1 MDLNP
6 NSLKMDKKYINNYNS
21 LEKNYYFMIK
31 EYETITSS
39 RSNIA
44 NFRIIKN
51 LLIINSIIDEVK
63 KKHLIEIFENLDKN
77 LVLILK
83 KNNHNFI
90 LKLLKI
96 WYIKLYTCTDYNINK
111 HFNEILEIIF
121 YKNLSNSLSESK
133 IIYENLS
140 KNIIL
145 LTSLVLSKFKSAII
159 PHIPSL
165 IEYSK
170 KVKRSNNGELKYFY
184 FSCMNKIIKTLP
196 ISYLDSEKIYKFM
209 KREISDKEEL
219 SQSKIIKCLR
229 NIFIVHPEYS
239 IIEYEYFISYIIDS
253 INFNKYKNIINVKYI
268 IKLASV
274 IFSNLVNIKYNKSN
288 NLLLTKN
295 SAKENIDS
303 IEIIPEVVNNKFYD
317 KNKDY
322 YSKENKRNEHDD
334 EKKKTYFFTDI
345 LKIATDEIISK
356 INKIKVE
363 EKDDQNYVNP
373 ENINGFFFQNNKQFN
388 KKIVKKRKSPLSIY
402 NFQSF
407 INYFKNI
414 ILNIFSDTY
423 HDYTWVKKLFFLKV
437 LEKHNYFDEVVLY
450 SFLNADNINRKYRK
464 YRKTQ
469 FNKYE
474 FFKAQKNP
482 EKSSSYS
489 STNVNQDN
497 FINHLLEID
506 YKFMMYR
513 EEINCDELN
522 VAPSED
528 KRVLKIYNSLIHNTL
543 LRIILLE
550 CFKNVLFCSKKFSEK
565 SIIKIIKYFIS
576 LIDTVCSNCAKK
588 KNIKS
593 PLYTNNISNCFEIKH
608 LIFYSTKII
617 KQLINHRKKDT
628 YTITKEKKKKLQ
640 RNEKCKNRYNQ
651 KYENN
656 SKNFCDETSD
666 DNIFIS
672 RKNGTP
678 NKYINKQYNN
688 LDDEKSKDVLVNE
701 RNDSLCN
708 SPCVNKTN
716 LETQNIGKDGKC
728 HYSTHANEENS
739 NCKKGAKENYEND
752 NDLKGKINS
761 DIYMKKCDEEDK
773 GIMKREAMENNNDVD
788 EENEE
793 IEKQSLEDLKIRIFL
808 ESQIKNYLILNN
820 NVASDVNERKKN
832 NIILKVLIILYNEI
846 IINDNIEKEK
856 YRKYEK
862 IIKNIINN
870 MNGIHIDIDIVRYI
884 INLFLNI
891 FLKFP
896 YYIYNLIS
904 LLVNYI
910 TIINANFMT
919 SLTLDTFDD
928 VEKQVSILI
937 ISSVTLKKIIYQSIS
952 FYKIYHLDNL
962 IVSIFDICKLFLSK
976 IQVHPLKT
984 INELRR
990 IISYSLIHSIVFIII
1005 NQVISTEYNN
1015 KYFDE
1020 YMVEETNVAKT
1031 KSLEINNPVFRNS
1044 FSSCNN
1050 IKCYWVI
1057 YQILYGNAIFRLLID
1072 ILNEMMS
1079 EIDKDRIECFIKS
1092 YEEQIKKKKMN
1103 SLNFFLVDNLFILV
1117 YILKI
1122 IYIFLSSEIVTFLF
1136 FGHIYKIV
1144 NTLFELFYKFHHITE
1159 EYNNSD
1165 NLEEEGIEENNDK
1178 STSKN
1183 EDDEDTK
1190 KIKKYL
1196 STNGVIQKMEKKI
1209 YNKNAISK
1217 KKEIKMFYFY
1227 EYGFTQM
1234 CRLVNIENILLIF
1247 GIYLIKIIYKITI
1260 FIKYQKFGI
1269 NLTQEKEMK
1278 EKDADI
1284 NIQTEKEL
1292 NNYEITKGNMVN
1304 SSKSNAINNFSENID
1319 KLNYPKTGSLEY
1331 NEKEKELMNINEA
1344 IAKVKDNEKVYFDFF
1359 LNYMINFVKNKD
1371 KNDFSNLI
1379 INILKKE
1386 QIKCK
1391 KNKKKTQNEIPND
1404 YNNKFFLL
1412 HENIE
1417 KLDILNILS
1426 NNYDTYYKLTLIN
1439 IIEILELYL
1448 KKYNFF
1454 MKIIKNISRCI
1465 LNVDLNRNEVMV
1477 YLLILDKFLKNKMHN
1492 KSKVKLFK
1500 HILPIIKL
1508 LNKMNNNNGLLN
1520 VLIIKIMGYFISRN
1534 NIEINSYIINLSIK
1548 LYNFFSKHMTKENNL
1563 YVIFSFL
1570 INNIIL
1576 SYFKI
1581 NSKKNATNEK
1591 SINYYQPFILGNRNT
1606 NIEKYININNNDKI
1620 TNNNDKI
1627 TNNND
1632 KITNNNDKITNNNDK
1647 ITNNNDKI
1655 TNNNDKITNNNDKI
1669 TNNNSILDIPFL
1681 NISSIIKKNEKEF
1694 IFKLDISNIKHC
1706 TTTSSVHI
1714 CSNDLTANSRKNKKT
1729 KKGEKKKLFIEQN
1742 KNRKQIDKKIK
1753 TENEGN
1759 NNGSMVLDEQ
1769 ENNKNVLINEK
1780 KTIFKLFDIFLNM
1793 LKIIPQE
1800 KNIFIYV
1807 LRNFNLVIKKS
1818 NGKISIDRI
1827 KGCLDIILAY
1837 ILKNEN
1843 MDIYNFKIKKAK
1855 WVLVFFN
1862 NLMRVLKKRNKWDN
1876 IKWKKKKINETVKN
1890 DTNENY
1896 KKIAKRV
1903 RKSKKYYEE
1912 IEKQIFTIFEIMLNS
1927 YEKKIN
1933 NKFFKTINSLF
1944 DLYKKSKMEK
1954 FMDKISILIQ
1964 KNIFISNKTKL
1975 IKNASICLLKLVK
1988 KKIYIPMHENFDY
2001 YIIAL
2006 YNFFINDDDN
2016 DIKMIKKCLFNIL
2029 KFRIL
2034 KYSFFN
2040 VKEWINLFENV
2051 LNSKNIIHY
2060 DIKKYDF
2067 ENTEYDKSDYNKNLD
2082 DTKHEKENN
2091 LLTNEQVLNEN
2102 KKKNSIFYTSIFSEN
2117 FYFNTH
2123 IDFLDENYIK
2133 RNLNNKKSLYFNI
2146 FGTMNIHYTFSY
2158 QTKLFVM
2165 KLLLFFLETITY
2177 SRYSYI
2183 HNDPYYSN
2191 YLKKRLK
2198 EIIIY
2203 KDCQNKLSSHV
2214 KEIKM
2219 VTKMNQ
2225 NTEFPVDTNNFNETI
2240 NDLSSNGSVGLFRNS
2255 RQISSEKNNL
2265 RHKSQDSDSDCVD
2278 NSIIKKHFSYN
2289 DEKKYTKNYSN
2300 IYENKKFHAKNK
2312 DEMIKKLENIEHIIE
2327 IRECLSNSQIIDK
2340 GNLKKNMNIEKIIDK
2355 FSLYDNFEVLLKVIL
2370 HNINYGIKFY
2380 KLSKLAMKVLIVYL
2394 NIFKF
2399 SKIIIDE
2406 LSTNNEILL
2415 LQNYEI
2421 NILASLKTY
2430 FESFK
2435 YIYINDNNNYE
2446 DVNSTKKNVEAQQFS
2461 HFFLYPLF
2469 DIYNLFLFL
2478 NDIKLCNSNTK
2489 LIKYFFHFA
2498 IKDSTNKISTS
2509 FGNNWSWE
2517 SGNTN
2522 SNGCQ
2527 SNNDNYSEGLTE
2539 IIKSVNKLMN
2549 KKNINSS
2556 LFFSEFD
2563 ACVYFLFIYKSFC
2576 YYIINNEEAQ
2586 NNLTNFNMNF
2596 VIKNLSYI
2604 LYDTMILY
2612 LWSSEDNNS
2621 NGQNEKNFNF
2631 IHNFFT
2637 CVNEKARSLSLF
2649 YFSAF
2654 PIIIKFLNVVRKKII
2669 LDKKYYF
2676 FFRTFILFIL
2686 YILKECIKNINEKTR
2701 EIYFSFIFN
2710 YLIMIGW
2717 FEDEYI
2723 NEVNEISSKNCLST
2737 ESNQN
2742 NDPNYAS
2749 KNNNIN
2755 EEKLNKCIYKN
2766 EQNDKC
2772 NNDESNSENIKNNCH
2787 KNINSLEEMK
2797 KNTFLRTVLHYIL
2810 KYTVAYINEN
2820 NLHIVLE
2827 FISGVHNNIIE
2838 NKIGKRDKVV
2848 IYKVYTLSIYVVSKF
2863 LNNKNINN
2871 VENANLL
2878 WNIFLNCYIILN
2890 EINGS
2895 NFKDKIILL
2904 LQKLF
2909 LEKINLLLDEKLLS
2923 KLLKLFFHYSSINN
2937 INNYLTKIKQNYNER
2952 IIDFLKKEDLK
2963 KLKLEYIK
2971 IIVFIHFVS
2980 STDIMDDTY
2989 KSYYDKQILDLFI
3002 LILKIMKSMYFY
3014 GTAYNEINS
3023 ISNSPCN
3030 KINDKDIDIKLLH
3043 INNNRKHIIISS
3055 INIIQNILSLIKN
3068 NKESFI
3074 FYFIC
3079 NVIKNGMMPIFIT
3092 NYSINNISQNSL
3104 ISSNSYIE
3112 DVICYS
3118 IKVLKTFFD
3127 VFFSNLDI
3135 TNKMLIPFITFIYKV
3150 IDLCKRENIV
3160 ITKSYLIYET
3170 NQEKYWDIL
3179 EHQNEEINNFT
3190 KYEIYI
3196 ADNNMTLY
3204 FKESINIFRNIA
3216 FKNPEFFKDI
3226 LSLINAKEKLLI
3238 YNLIKESIDLE
3249 KQNEQKD
3256 KSVGEKLDFSFVN

>member
-31 EYETITSS
+31 EYETISSS
-39 RSNIA
+39 RSSIA

-63 KKHLIEIFENLDKN
+63 KKHLIETFENLDKN

-90 LKLLKI
+90 LKLLKV
-96 WYIKLYTCTDYNINK
+96 WYIKLYTCIDYNINK
-111 HFNEILEIIF
+111 HFNEIFEITF
-121 YKNLSNSLSESK
+121 YKSLSNPHSESK

-140 KNIIL
+140 KNVIL

-184 FSCMNKIIKTLP
+184 FLCMNKIIKTLS
-196 ISYLDSEKIYKFM
+196 INSVDSEKIYKLM
-209 KREISDKEEL
+209 KREINDKEEL

-239 IIEYEYFISYIIDS
+239 IIECEYFISYIIDS

-274 IFSNLVNIKYNKSN
+274 MFSNLVNIKYNKSN
-288 NLLLTKN
+288 NLLLIKN
-295 SAKENIDS
+295 SVKENIDG
-303 IEIIPEVVNNKFYD
+303 IETIPEMTNNKFYD
-317 KNKDY
+317 K
-322 YSKENKRNEHDD
+322 NKRNEHDD
-334 EKKKTYFFTDI
+334 EKRKSYFFTDI

-363 EKDDQNYVNP
+363 EKDEQNYVSP
-373 ENINGFFFQNNKQFN
+373 ENINGFFFQNNNEFN
-388 KKIVKKRKSPLSIY
+388 KKIIKKRKTPLPIY

-423 HDYTWVKKLFFLKV
+423 HDYTWVNKLYFLKV
-437 LEKHNYFDEVVLY
+437 LEKYNYFDEVVLY
-450 SFLNADNINRKYRK
+450 SFLNVGNVHRN
-464 YRKTQ
+464 YRKTK

-474 FFKAQKNP
+474 FFKTPKNQ

-506 YKFMMYR
+506 YKFMMNR

-522 VAPSED
+522 VTPSED

-543 LRIILLE
+543 LRIILFE
-550 CFKNVLFCSKKFSEK
+550 SFKNVLFCSKKFSEK
-565 SIIKIIKYFIS
+565 SIIKIIKYFLS
-576 LIDTVCSNCAKK
+576 LMDTVCSNCAKK
-588 KNIKS
+588 KNLKS

-608 LIFYSTKII
+608 LIFYSIKII
-617 KQLINHRKKDT
+617 KQLISHRKKDT
-628 YTITKEKKKKLQ
+628 YTIIKEKKKKLQ
-640 RNEKCKNRYNQ
+640 RNEKCKNSYNQ

-672 RKNGTP
+672 RKNH
-678 NKYINKQYNN
+678 KSVERK
-688 LDDEKSKDVLVNE
+688 EKEFVDKNEKASNIPRGGKRKDMLRNE
-701 RNDSLCN
+701 SLSN
-708 SPCVNKTN
+708 STGVNKTN
-716 LETQNIGKDGKC
+716 LETQNIGNEAEC
-728 HYSTHANEENS
+728 YHNTHTSEENS
-739 NCKKGAKENYEND
+739 DYKKCTKGNYEND

-761 DIYMKKCDEEDK
+761 DIYVKRCDEEDK
-773 GIMKREAMENNNDVD
+773 GIMKRKTMGDNNDAD
-788 EENEE
+788 EENEA
-793 IEKQSLEDLKIRIFL
+793 IEKPSLEDLKIRIFL
-808 ESQIKNYLILNN
+808 ENQIKNYLILNN

-862 IIKNIINN
+862 LIKNIINN

-884 INLFLNI
+884 IILFLNI
-891 FLKFP
+891 FQKFP

-990 IISYSLIHSIVFIII
+990 IISYSLMHSIVFIII
-1005 NQVISTEYNN
+1005 NEVISTEHYS
-1015 KYFDE
+1015 KYFDQSMLE
-1020 YMVEETNVAKT
+1020 KKNITTT
-1031 KSLEINNPVFRNS
+1031 KSLEVNNPTFRNS

-1050 IKCYWVI
+1050 IKYYKAI

-1079 EIDKDRIECFIKS
+1079 EVDKDRIECFIQS

-1103 SLNFFLVDNLFILV
+1103 SSNFFLVDNLFILV

-1136 FGHIYKIV
+1136 FDHIYKIV
-1144 NTLFELFYKFHHITE
+1144 NTLFELFHKFHNITK
-1159 EYNNSD
+1159 EYHHSD
-1165 NLEEEGIEENNDK
+1165 NLEEENNEEQVAK
-1178 STSKN
+1178 SISKN

-1196 STNGVIQKMEKKI
+1196 STNAVIQKMEKKI
-1209 YNKNAISK
+1209 YNKNATK

-1247 GIYLIKIIYKITI
+1247 AIYLIKIIYKITI
-1260 FIKYQKFGI
+1260 FIKYQKIEI
-1269 NLTQEKEMK
+1269 NSVPEKETK
-1278 EKDADI
+1278 
-1284 NIQTEKEL
+1284 EKEL
-1292 NNYEITKGNMVN
+1292 NKCETAKEHMTN
-1304 SSKSNAINNFSENID
+1304 SLKSNDINNDSGNIG
-1319 KLNYPKTGSLEY
+1319 KLNYPKTESLEC
-1331 NEKEKELMNINEA
+1331 NQREKELMNINEA
-1344 IAKVKDNEKVYFDFF
+1344 IAKGKESEKVYFDFF
-1359 LNYMINFVKNKD
+1359 LNYMIDFVKNKD

-1379 INILKKE
+1379 ISILKKG
-1386 QIKCK
+1386 QINCK
-1391 KNKKKTQNEIPND
+1391 KSKKKAQNGIPSD
-1404 YNNKFFLL
+1404 YNNKSPLL
-1412 HENIE
+1412 YGNIE

-1448 KKYNFF
+1448 KKSNFF
-1454 MKIIKNISRCI
+1454 MKIIKNISSCI

-1477 YLLILDKFLKNKMHN
+1477 YLLILDRFLKNQAHN
-1492 KSKVKLFK
+1492 KSKDKLFK

-1508 LNKMNNNNGLLN
+1508 LNQMNNNNGLLN
-1520 VLIIKIMGYFISRN
+1520 VLIIKLMGYFISHN
-1534 NIEINSYIINLSIK
+1534 NSEINSHIINLSIK
-1548 LYNFFSKHMTKENNL
+1548 LYNFFSKHMNKENNL

-1581 NSKKNATNEK
+1581 NGKKK
-1591 SINYYQPFILGNRNT
+1591 VKKRKPINCYQQPFIFGNS
-1606 NIEKYININNNDKI
+1606 NIEKYINIKNNDKI
-1620 TNNNDKI
+1620 ANS
-1627 TNNND
+1627 
-1632 KITNNNDKITNNNDK
+1632 
-1647 ITNNNDKI
+1647 
-1655 TNNNDKITNNNDKI
+1655 
-1669 TNNNSILDIPFL
+1669 NSILDIPFL
-1681 NISSIIKKNEKEF
+1681 NISSVIKKNEKEF
-1694 IFKLDISNIKHC
+1694 IFNLDTSNINHC
-1706 TTTSSVHI
+1706 TNASSAHI
-1714 CSNDLTANSRKNKKT
+1714 YSNGLIVNPSKNKKIKT
-1729 KKGEKKKLFIEQN
+1729 GEKKKLFIDQN

-1753 TENEGN
+1753 TENEEN
-1759 NNGSMVLDEQ
+1759 NNGSTILDDE
-1769 ENNKNVLINEK
+1769 ENNENALINEK
-1780 KTIFKLFDIFLNM
+1780 KNIFKLFDILLNM

-1818 NGKISIDRI
+1818 NGKISVDRI
-1827 KGCLDIILAY
+1827 KDCLDIILAY

-1843 MDIYNFKIKKAK
+1843 MDVYNFKIKKAK

-1862 NLMRVLKKRNKWDN
+1862 NLMRTLKKR
-1876 IKWKKKKINETVKN
+1876 IKLENKKIHDAIKN

-1896 KKIAKRV
+1896 KKSVKRV
-1903 RKSKKYYEE
+1903 RKNKKYYKE

-1927 YEKKIN
+1927 FEKKIN
-1933 NKFFKTINSLF
+1933 KQFFKIINSLF
-1944 DLYKKSKMEK
+1944 DLYKKSKMNK
-1954 FMDKISILIQ
+1954 FMRKISILIQ
-1964 KNIFISNKTKL
+1964 KTIFVSNKTKL
-1975 IKNASICLLKLVK
+1975 IKSASICLLKLVK

-2006 YNFFINDDDN
+2006 YNFFINDDEN

-2029 KFRIL
+2029 KYRIL

-2051 LNSKNIIHY
+2051 LNVKNIIHY
-2060 DIKKYDF
+2060 DIKKYNI
-2067 ENTEYDKSDYNKNLD
+2067 ENSECDKNGYNKNLD
-2082 DTKHEKENN
+2082 DTKNDKENN
-2091 LLTNEQVLNEN
+2091 LLTSEQVLNEN
-2102 KKKNSIFYTSIFSEN
+2102 KKKNVVFYTSIFSEN
-2117 FYFNTH
+2117 FYFNIH

-2146 FGTMNIHYTFSY
+2146 FETTSIHYTFSY

-2165 KLLLFFLETITY
+2165 KLLLFFLEVIAY
-2177 SRYSYI
+2177 SSYSYI
-2183 HNDPYYSN
+2183 HNDSYYSN

-2203 KDCQNKLSSHV
+2203 KDYQNKLPSHV

-2219 VTKMNQ
+2219 VGKANQ
-2225 NTEFPVDTNNFNETI
+2225 NIAFPVDTNNFNETS
-2240 NDLSSNGSVGLFRNS
+2240 NGLSSNGSVGGFRNS
-2255 RQISSEKNNL
+2255 RQNSNEKIFRN
-2265 RHKSQDSDSDCVD
+2265 KSQNTDSLD
-2278 NSIIKKHFSYN
+2278 NNTTSKHMIYN
-2289 DEKKYTKNYSN
+2289 DEKENTLNYSN
-2300 IYENKKFHAKNK
+2300 IYENKSLHTKNK
-2312 DEMIKKLENIEHIIE
+2312 DEMVKRLENIERIIE
-2327 IRECLSNSQIIDK
+2327 IRECLNNSQNIDK
-2340 GNLKKNMNIEKIIDK
+2340 GSLKKNVNIAKIIDK

-2435 YIYINDNNNYE
+2435 YIHINDNNNYE
-2446 DVNSTKKNVEAQQFS
+2446 DANSIKKNERNGEAQQFS

-2509 FGNNWSWE
+2509 FGNSWSWE

-2522 SNGCQ
+2522 SSGCQ
-2527 SNNDNYSEGLTE
+2527 SSVDNYSEGLTE
-2539 IIKSVNKLMN
+2539 IIKSAIKLMS
-2549 KKNINSS
+2549 KKNVIDTS

-2586 NNLTNFNMNF
+2586 NNLTNFNMNC

-2612 LWSSEDNNS
+2612 LWSSEGNNS
-2621 NGQNEKNFNF
+2621 NAQNEKDLNI

-2654 PIIIKFLNVVRKKII
+2654 PTIIKFLNVVRKNII

-2686 YILKECIKNINEKTR
+2686 YILKDCIKNINEKTR

-2710 YLIMIGW
+2710 YLIAIGW
-2717 FEDEYI
+2717 IEDEDI
-2723 NEVNEISSKNCLST
+2723 NEVKEISSRD
-2737 ESNQN
+2737 NQN
-2742 NDPNYAS
+2742 NDANYDS
-2749 KNNNIN
+2749 RGNNIN
-2755 EEKLNKCIYKN
+2755 EQNEKSNKGESNIEN
-2766 EQNDKC
+2766 FE
-2772 NNDESNSENIKNNCH
+2772 NNDH

-2797 KNTFLRTVLHYIL
+2797 KNTFLRTALHYIL
-2810 KYTVAYINEN
+2810 KYTVSYINEN

-2827 FISGVHNNIIE
+2827 FISEVHNNIIE
-2838 NKIGKRDKVV
+2838 NKIEKIDKMV
-2848 IYKVYTLSIYVVSKF
+2848 IHKVYTLSIYVVSKF
-2863 LNNKNINN
+2863 LNSKNINN
-2871 VENANLL
+2871 VENAKLL
-2878 WNIFLNCYIILN
+2878 WNTFLNCYIILN
-2890 EINGS
+2890 KINDS

-2909 LEKINLLLDEKLLS
+2909 LEKMNLLLDEKLLS
-2923 KLLKLFFHYSSINN
+2923 KLLKLYFQYSSTNN
-2937 INNYLTKIKQNYNER
+2937 INNYLTKIKQNYNDR
-2952 IIDFLKKEDLK
+2952 IIDFLKREDLK

-2980 STDIMDDTY
+2980 STDMMDDTC
-2989 KSYYDKQILDLFI
+2989 KSYYDKQSLDLFI
-3002 LILKIMKSMYFY
+3002 SILKIMKGMYFY
-3014 GTAYNEINS
+3014 GTTYNEIS
-3023 ISNSPCN
+3023 STSNSPCN
-3030 KINDKDIDIKLLH
+3030 KINDKDIDIKLSH

-3068 NKESFI
+3068 NKETFI

-3079 NVIKNGMMPIFIT
+3079 NVIKNGMMPVFIT
-3092 NYSINNISQNSL
+3092 NFSIDNTSPNIL

-3127 VFFSNLDI
+3127 VFFGNLNI
-3135 TNKMLIPFITFIYKV
+3135 TNKILIPFITFIYKV
-3150 IDLCKRENIV
+3150 IDLCKRENIT
-3160 ITKSYLIYET
+3160 ITKSYLIYEM
-3170 NQEKYWDIL
+3170 NQEKHWDFL
-3179 EHQNEEINNFT
+3179 KYQNDELNNFT

-3204 FKESINIFRNIA
+3204 FKESIHIFRNIA
-3216 FKNPEFFKDI
+3216 FKNPDFFKDI

-3249 KQNEQKD
+3249 KQNNQKG

>member
-1 MDLNP
+1 MDLNQ

-31 EYETITSS
+31 EYETISGS

-63 KKHLIEIFENLDKN
+63 KKHLIETFENLDKN

-90 LKLLKI
+90 LNLLKV
-96 WYIKLYTCTDYNINK
+96 WYIKLYTCIDYNINK
-111 HFNEILEIIF
+111 HFNEIFEITF
-121 YKNLSNSLSESK
+121 YKSLSNPLSESK

-140 KNIIL
+140 KNVIL
-145 LTSLVLSKFKSAII
+145 LASLVLSKFKSAII

-184 FSCMNKIIKTLP
+184 FSCMNKIIKT
-196 ISYLDSEKIYKFM
+196 ISINCVDSEKIYKLM

-239 IIEYEYFISYIIDS
+239 VIECEYFISYIIDS

-288 NLLLTKN
+288 NLLLIKN
-295 SAKENIDS
+295 SVKENIDD
-303 IEIIPEVVNNKFYD
+303 IETLPEITNNKFYD
-317 KNKDY
+317 KNK
-322 YSKENKRNEHDD
+322 RNDHDD
-334 EKKKTYFFTDI
+334 EKKKSYFFTDI

-363 EKDDQNYVNP
+363 EKDEQNYVSP
-373 ENINGFFFQNNKQFN
+373 EYINGFFFQNNNEFN
-388 KKIVKKRKSPLSIY
+388 KKIIKKRKTPLSIY

-423 HDYTWVKKLFFLKV
+423 NDYTWVKKLYFLKV
-437 LEKHNYFDEVVLY
+437 LEKYNYFDEVVLY
-450 SFLNADNINRKYRK
+450 RFLNVGNVYRNCRKGK
-464 YRKTQ
+464 

-474 FFKAQKNP
+474 FFKTQKNQ

-489 STNVNQDN
+489 SPNANHDS
-497 FINHLLEID
+497 FINHMLEID
-506 YKFMMYR
+506 YKFMMKR

-522 VAPSED
+522 VTPSDD

-543 LRIILLE
+543 LRIILFE
-550 CFKNVLFCSKKFSEK
+550 SFKNVLFCSKKFSEK

-588 KNIKS
+588 KNLKS

-617 KQLINHRKKDT
+617 KQLISHRKKDT
-628 YTITKEKKKKLQ
+628 YTIIKEKKKKLQ
-640 RNEKCKNRYNQ
+640 RNEKCKNSYNQ

-672 RKNGTP
+672 RKNHKSAERKEKEFVDKNEKASNIP
-678 NKYINKQYNN
+678 R
-688 LDDEKSKDVLVNE
+688 DEKSKDMLRNE
-701 RNDSLCN
+701 RRDSLSN
-708 SPCVNKTN
+708 STSVNKTN
-716 LETQNIGKDGKC
+716 LETKNIGKEKEC
-728 HYSTHANEENS
+728 YYSTHTSEENS
-739 NCKKGAKENYEND
+739 DCKKGSKGNSNND
-752 NDLKGKINS
+752 NDLKGKKNS
-761 DIYMKKCDEEDK
+761 DIYMKRHDEEDK
-773 GIMKREAMENNNDVD
+773 GIMKRETMGDNNDAD
-788 EENEE
+788 EENGEV
-793 IEKQSLEDLKIRIFL
+793 EKQSLDDLKIRIFL
-808 ESQIKNYLILNN
+808 ENQIKNYLILNN

-862 IIKNIINN
+862 LIKNIINN

-884 INLFLNI
+884 IILFLNI
-891 FLKFP
+891 FQKFP

-937 ISSVTLKKIIYQSIS
+937 ISSVTLKKIIYQSIP

-976 IQVHPLKT
+976 VQVHPLKT

-990 IISYSLIHSIVFIII
+990 IISYSLMHSIVFIII
-1005 NQVISTEYNN
+1005 NEVISTEHYS
-1015 KYFDE
+1015 KYFDQNMLE
-1020 YMVEETNVAKT
+1020 KKNIATT
-1031 KSLEINNPVFRNS
+1031 KSLEINNPAFINP
-1044 FSSCNN
+1044 FSNCNN
-1050 IKCYWVI
+1050 IKYYRAI

-1072 ILNEMMS
+1072 ILNEMLS

-1103 SLNFFLVDNLFILV
+1103 SSNFFLVDNIFILV

-1136 FGHIYKIV
+1136 FDHIYKIV
-1144 NTLFELFYKFHHITE
+1144 NTLFELFHKFHHITK
-1159 EYNNSD
+1159 EYHHSD
-1165 NLEEEGIEENNDK
+1165 NLEEENAEENIK
-1178 STSKN
+1178 SISKN

-1196 STNGVIQKMEKKI
+1196 STNAVIQKMEKKI
-1209 YNKNAISK
+1209 YNKNASK
-1217 KKEIKMFYFY
+1217 KKEMKMFYFY

-1234 CRLVNIENILLIF
+1234 CRLVNIENILLVF
-1247 GIYLIKIIYKITI
+1247 AIYLIKIIYKITI
-1260 FIKYQKFGI
+1260 FIKYQKVEI
-1269 NLTQEKEMK
+1269 NLAPEKET
-1278 EKDADI
+1278 
-1284 NIQTEKEL
+1284 NEKEL
-1292 NNYEITKGNMVN
+1292 NKYETTKEHMANSTKPNDINN
-1304 SSKSNAINNFSENID
+1304 SSEHID
-1319 KLNYPKTGSLEY
+1319 KLNYPKTGPLEC
-1331 NEKEKELMNINEA
+1331 NEREKELMNINEA
-1344 IAKVKDNEKVYFDFF
+1344 IEKGKESEKVYFDFF
-1359 LNYMINFVKNKD
+1359 LNYMIDFVKNKD

-1379 INILKKE
+1379 ISILKKE
-1386 QIKCK
+1386 QINCK
-1391 KNKKKTQNEIPND
+1391 KNKKKTQNGISNN
-1404 YNNKFFLL
+1404 YNKKSPLL
-1412 HENIE
+1412 HDNIE
-1417 KLDILNILS
+1417 ELDILNILS

-1439 IIEILELYL
+1439 IIDILELYL
-1448 KKYNFF
+1448 KKSNFF
-1454 MKIIKNISRCI
+1454 MKMIKNISRCI

-1477 YLLILDKFLKNKMHN
+1477 YLLILDRFLKNQPHN
-1492 KSKVKLFK
+1492 KNKAKLFK

-1508 LNKMNNNNGLLN
+1508 LNQMNNNNGLLN
-1520 VLIIKIMGYFISRN
+1520 VLIIKLMGYFITN
-1534 NIEINSYIINLSIK
+1534 NNSEINSHIISLSIK
-1548 LYNFFSKHMTKENNL
+1548 LYNFFSKHMNKEKNL

-1581 NSKKNATNEK
+1581 NGKKQAAK
-1591 SINYYQPFILGNRNT
+1591 RKPINYCQQPFIFGNS
-1606 NIEKYININNNDKI
+1606 NIEKYINIQNNDKI
-1620 TNNNDKI
+1620 A
-1627 TNNND
+1627 
-1632 KITNNNDKITNNNDK
+1632 
-1647 ITNNNDKI
+1647 
-1655 TNNNDKITNNNDKI
+1655 
-1669 TNNNSILDIPFL
+1669 NNNSILDIPFL
-1681 NISSIIKKNEKEF
+1681 NISSVIKKNEKEF
-1694 IFKLDISNIKHC
+1694 IFKLDTSNINHC
-1706 TTTSSVHI
+1706 PSTSSHI
-1714 CSNDLTANSRKNKKT
+1714 YSNDLIVNPSKNKKT
-1729 KKGEKKKLFIEQN
+1729 KKWGGKKLFIDQN
-1742 KNRKQIDKKIK
+1742 KNRRQIDKKIK

-1759 NNGSMVLDEQ
+1759 NNGRTVLDEQ
-1769 ENNKNVLINEK
+1769 ENNKNALINEK
-1780 KTIFKLFDIFLNM
+1780 KNIFKLFDILLNM
-1793 LKIIPQE
+1793 LKIVPQE

-1818 NGKISIDRI
+1818 NGEISVDRI
-1827 KGCLDIILAY
+1827 KDCLDIILAY
-1837 ILKNEN
+1837 ILKKEN
-1843 MDIYNFKIKKAK
+1843 MDVYNFKIKKAK

-1862 NLMRVLKKRNKWDN
+1862 NLIRTLKKR
-1876 IKWKKKKINETVKN
+1876 IKLENKKIHDMIKN

-1896 KKIAKRV
+1896 KKSVKCV
-1903 RKSKKYYEE
+1903 RKNKKYYKE
-1912 IEKQIFTIFEIMLNS
+1912 IEKHIFTIFEIMLNS
-1927 YEKKIN
+1927 FEKKIN
-1933 NKFFKTINSLF
+1933 KQFFKIINSLF
-1944 DLYKKSKMEK
+1944 DLYKKSKMK
-1954 FMDKISILIQ
+1954 RFMNKISILIQ
-1964 KNIFISNKTKL
+1964 KTIFVSNKTKL
-1975 IKNASICLLKLVK
+1975 IKNASICLLKLLK
-1988 KKIYIPMHENFDY
+1988 KKVYIPMHENFDY
-2001 YIIAL
+2001 YIISL
-2006 YNFFINDDDN
+2006 YNFFINDDES

-2029 KFRIL
+2029 KYRIL

-2040 VKEWINLFENV
+2040 VKEWISLFENV
-2051 LNSKNIIHY
+2051 LNAKNIIHY
-2060 DIKKYDF
+2060 DIKKYNI
-2067 ENTEYDKSDYNKNLD
+2067 ENSECDKSGYNKNLD
-2082 DTKHEKENN
+2082 DTKNDKENN
-2091 LLTNEQVLNEN
+2091 LLTSEQVINEN
-2102 KKKNSIFYTSIFSEN
+2102 TKKSSVFYTSIFNEK
-2117 FYFNTH
+2117 FYFNIH

-2146 FGTMNIHYTFSY
+2146 FETMSIHYTFSY

-2165 KLLLFFLETITY
+2165 KLLLFFLEAITH
-2177 SRYSYI
+2177 SSYSYI
-2183 HNDPYYSN
+2183 HNDSYYSN

-2203 KDCQNKLSSHV
+2203 KDYHNKLPSHV

-2219 VTKMNQ
+2219 AGKANQ
-2225 NTEFPVDTNNFNETI
+2225 NIAFPVDTNNFNETS
-2240 NDLSSNGSVGLFRNS
+2240 NGFSSNGSIGVFRNS
-2255 RQISSEKNNL
+2255 RQISNEKNNL
-2265 RHKSQDSDSDCVD
+2265 RNKSQDIDSLDS
-2278 NSIIKKHFSYN
+2278 NTTLKHMIYN
-2289 DEKKYTKNYSN
+2289 DEKENTQNYSN
-2300 IYENKKFHAKNK
+2300 IYENKNLYAKNK
-2312 DEMIKKLENIEHIIE
+2312 DEMVKRLENIERIIE
-2327 IRECLSNSQIIDK
+2327 IRECLSNSQNIDK
-2340 GNLKKNMNIEKIIDK
+2340 GNLKKNVNIEKIIDK

-2370 HNINYGIKFY
+2370 HSISYGIKFY

-2394 NIFKF
+2394 NMFKF

-2421 NILASLKTY
+2421 NILASLKSY

-2435 YIYINDNNNYE
+2435 YININDNNNYE
-2446 DVNSTKKNVEAQQFS
+2446 DAKSIKKKERNGDAQQFS

-2489 LIKYFFHFA
+2489 LIKYFFYFA
-2498 IKDSTNKISTS
+2498 IKDSANKINTS
-2509 FGNNWSWE
+2509 FGNSWSWE

-2522 SNGCQ
+2522 SSGCQ
-2527 SNNDNYSEGLTE
+2527 SSIDNYSEGLTE
-2539 IIKSVNKLMN
+2539 IIKSAIKLMS
-2549 KKNINSS
+2549 KKNVINTS

-2576 YYIINNEEAQ
+2576 YYVINNEEAQ
-2586 NNLTNFNMNF
+2586 NNLTNFNMNC
-2596 VIKNLSYI
+2596 VIRNLSYI

-2612 LWSSEDNNS
+2612 LWSSEGNNS
-2621 NGQNEKNFNF
+2621 NGQNEKDLNI

-2654 PIIIKFLNVVRKKII
+2654 PIIIKFLNVVRKNII

-2686 YILKECIKNINEKTR
+2686 YILKDCIKSINEKTR

-2710 YLIMIGW
+2710 YLIVIGC
-2717 FEDEYI
+2717 FEDEDI
-2723 NEVNEISSKNCLST
+2723 NEVKEISSRD
-2737 ESNQN
+2737 NQN
-2742 NDPNYAS
+2742 NDANYDS
-2749 KNNNIN
+2749 RNNNIN
-2755 EEKLNKCIYKN
+2755 DENLNKPTHKN
-2766 EQNDKC
+2766 EQSEKS
-2772 NNDESNSENIKNNCH
+2772 NNGESNTENFENNGH
-2787 KNINSLEEMK
+2787 KNINNLEEMK
-2797 KNTFLRTVLHYIL
+2797 RNTFLRTVLHYIL

-2820 NLHIVLE
+2820 NLFVVLE
-2827 FISGVHNNIIE
+2827 FISEVHNNIIE
-2838 NKIGKRDKVV
+2838 NKAEKIDKVV
-2848 IYKVYTLSIYVVSKF
+2848 IHKVYTLSIYVVSKF
-2863 LNNKNINN
+2863 LNSQHINN
-2871 VENANLL
+2871 VENAKLL
-2878 WNIFLNCYIILN
+2878 WNTFLNCYIILN
-2890 EINGS
+2890 KINDS
-2895 NFKDKIILL
+2895 SFKDKIILL

-2923 KLLKLFFHYSSINN
+2923 KLLKLYFQYSTINN

-2952 IIDFLKKEDLK
+2952 IIDFLKNEDLK

-2980 STDIMDDTY
+2980 STDMMDDTY
-2989 KSYYDKQILDLFI
+2989 KSYYDKQSLDLFI
-3002 LILKIMKSMYFY
+3002 SILKIMKGMYFY
-3014 GTAYNEINS
+3014 GTAYNEIS
-3023 ISNSPCN
+3023 STSNSPCN
-3030 KINDKDIDIKLLH
+3030 KIKDKDIDIKLSH

-3068 NKESFI
+3068 NKETFI

-3079 NVIKNGMMPIFIT
+3079 NVIKNGMMPVFIT
-3092 NYSINNISQNSL
+3092 NFSIDNISPNKL

-3127 VFFSNLDI
+3127 VFFSNLNM
-3135 TNKMLIPFITFIYKV
+3135 TNKILIPFITFIYKV
-3150 IDLCKRENIV
+3150 IDLCKRENIT
-3160 ITKSYLIYET
+3160 ITKSYLIYEM
-3170 NQEKYWDIL
+3170 NQEKHWDFL
-3179 EHQNEEINNFT
+3179 KYQNEELNSFT

-3196 ADNNMTLY
+3196 TDNNMTLY

-3216 FKNPEFFKDI
+3216 FKNPDFFKDI

-3249 KQNEQKD
+3249 KQNEQKG

>member
-6 NSLKMDKKYINNYNS
+6 NSLKMDKKYINDYNS

-31 EYETITSS
+31 EYETISSS

-51 LLIINSIIDEVK
+51 LLIINSIIDGVK
-63 KKHLIEIFENLDKN
+63 KKHLIETFENLDKN

-90 LKLLKI
+90 LKLLKV
-96 WYIKLYTCTDYNINK
+96 WYIKLYACIDYNINK
-111 HFNEILEIIF
+111 HFNEIFEITF
-121 YKNLSNSLSESK
+121 YKSLSNPLSESK

-140 KNIIL
+140 KNVIL

-170 KVKRSNNGELKYFY
+170 KVKRSNNAELKYFY
-184 FSCMNKIIKTLP
+184 FLCMNKIIKTLS
-196 ISYLDSEKIYKFM
+196 INSVESEKIYKLM

-239 IIEYEYFISYIIDS
+239 IIECEYFISYIIDS

-288 NLLLTKN
+288 NLLLIKN
-295 SAKENIDS
+295 NVKENIDG
-303 IEIIPEVVNNKFYD
+303 IEDIPEITNNKFYD
-317 KNKDY
+317 KNK
-322 YSKENKRNEHDD
+322 RNEYDD
-334 EKKKTYFFTDI
+334 EKKKSYFFTDI

-363 EKDDQNYVNP
+363 EKEEQNYVSP
-373 ENINGFFFQNNKQFN
+373 ENINGFFFQNNNEFN
-388 KKIVKKRKSPLSIY
+388 KKIIKKRKNPLSIY

-423 HDYTWVKKLFFLKV
+423 HDYTWVKKLYFLKV
-437 LEKHNYFDEVVLY
+437 LEKYNYFDEVVLY
-450 SFLNADNINRKYRK
+450 SFLIMSNAHRNCQKAK
-464 YRKTQ
+464 

-474 FFKAQKNP
+474 FFKTTKNQ
-482 EKSSSYS
+482 EKLSSYS

-506 YKFMMYR
+506 YKFMMNR

-522 VAPSED
+522 VTPSED

-543 LRIILLE
+543 LRIILFE
-550 CFKNVLFCSKKFSEK
+550 SFKNVLFCSKKFSEK
-565 SIIKIIKYFIS
+565 SIIKIIKYFLS
-576 LIDTVCSNCAKK
+576 LINTVCSNCAKK
-588 KNIKS
+588 KNLKS

-608 LIFYSTKII
+608 LIFYSIKII
-617 KQLINHRKKDT
+617 KQLIRHRKKDT
-628 YTITKEKKKKLQ
+628 YTIIKEKKKKLQ
-640 RNEKCKNRYNQ
+640 RNEKCKNSYNQ

-672 RKNGTP
+672 RKNHKSVERKEKKSVDKNEKASNIP
-678 NKYINKQYNN
+678 R
-688 LDDEKSKDVLVNE
+688 DEKRKDML
-701 RNDSLCN
+701 RKDSLSN
-708 SPCVNKTN
+708 STCVNKTN
-716 LETQNIGKDGKC
+716 LETQNIR
-728 HYSTHANEENS
+728 NEENS
-739 NCKKGAKENYEND
+739 DCKKGGKGNYEND
-752 NDLKGKINS
+752 DLKGKINS
-761 DIYMKKCDEEDK
+761 DIYVKRCDEEDK
-773 GIMKREAMENNNDVD
+773 GIMKRKSMEDNNDAD
-788 EENEE
+788 EENEG

-808 ESQIKNYLILNN
+808 ENQIKNYLILNN

-862 IIKNIINN
+862 LIKNIINN

-884 INLFLNI
+884 IILFLNI
-891 FLKFP
+891 FQKFP

-976 IQVHPLKT
+976 SQVHPLKT

-990 IISYSLIHSIVFIII
+990 IISYSLMHSIVFIII
-1005 NQVISTEYNN
+1005 NELISTEHYS
-1015 KYFDE
+1015 KYFDQSILE
-1020 YMVEETNVAKT
+1020 KKNIATT
-1031 KSLEINNPVFRNS
+1031 KSLEVNNTAFRNS

-1050 IKCYWVI
+1050 IKYYRAI

-1072 ILNEMMS
+1072 ILNEMIS
-1079 EIDKDRIECFIKS
+1079 EVHKDRIECFVKS

-1103 SLNFFLVDNLFILV
+1103 SSNFFLVDNLFILV
-1117 YILKI
+1117 YVLKI

-1136 FGHIYKIV
+1136 FDHIYKIV
-1144 NTLFELFYKFHHITE
+1144 NTLFELFHKFHHITK
-1159 EYNNSD
+1159 EYHHSD
-1165 NLEEEGIEENNDK
+1165 NLEEENNEDQVAK
-1178 STSKN
+1178 SISKN
-1183 EDDEDTK
+1183 DDDEDTK

-1196 STNGVIQKMEKKI
+1196 STNAVIQKMEKKI
-1209 YNKNAISK
+1209 YNKNTTK

-1247 GIYLIKIIYKITI
+1247 AIYLIKIIYKITI
-1260 FIKYQKFGI
+1260 FIKYQKLEI
-1269 NLTQEKEMK
+1269 NLAPEKETK
-1278 EKDADI
+1278 K
-1284 NIQTEKEL
+1284 KEL
-1292 NNYEITKGNMVN
+1292 NKCETAKEHMINY
-1304 SSKSNAINNFSENID
+1304 SKSNDINNCSGNIG
-1319 KLNYPKTGSLEY
+1319 KLNYPKTESLEC
-1331 NEKEKELMNINEA
+1331 NEREKELMNINEA
-1344 IAKVKDNEKVYFDFF
+1344 IAKGKETEKVYFDFF
-1359 LNYMINFVKNKD
+1359 LNYMIDFVKNKD

-1379 INILKKE
+1379 ISILKKE
-1386 QIKCK
+1386 KINCK
-1391 KNKKKTQNEIPND
+1391 KNKKKAQNEIPSD
-1404 YNNKFFLL
+1404 YNNKSPLL
-1412 HENIE
+1412 YGNIE

-1426 NNYDTYYKLTLIN
+1426 NNYNTYYKLTLIN

-1448 KKYNFF
+1448 KKSKFF

-1477 YLLILDKFLKNKMHN
+1477 YLLILDRFLKNQAHN
-1492 KSKVKLFK
+1492 KNKAKLFK

-1508 LNKMNNNNGLLN
+1508 LNQMNNNNGLLN
-1520 VLIIKIMGYFISRN
+1520 VLIIKLMGYFISHN
-1534 NIEINSYIINLSIK
+1534 NSEINSHIINLSIK
-1548 LYNFFSKHMTKENNL
+1548 LYNFFSKHMNKENNL

-1581 NSKKNATNEK
+1581 NGKKKTTKREP
-1591 SINYYQPFILGNRNT
+1591 INYYQQPFTLGNS
-1606 NIEKYININNNDKI
+1606 NIEKYINIKNNDKI
-1620 TNNNDKI
+1620 A
-1627 TNNND
+1627 
-1632 KITNNNDKITNNNDK
+1632 
-1647 ITNNNDKI
+1647 
-1655 TNNNDKITNNNDKI
+1655 
-1669 TNNNSILDIPFL
+1669 NNNSILDIPFL
-1681 NISSIIKKNEKEF
+1681 NISSIIKQNEKEL
-1694 IFKLDISNIKHC
+1694 IFKLDTSNIKHC
-1706 TTTSSVHI
+1706 TNASSTHI
-1714 CSNDLTANSRKNKKT
+1714 YSNGLTVNPSKNKKT
-1729 KKGEKKKLFIEQN
+1729 KKGGKKKNFIAQN
-1742 KNRKQIDKKIK
+1742 KNPKQIDKKIK
-1753 TENEGN
+1753 TENEEN
-1759 NNGSMVLDEQ
+1759 NNGSTVLNEE
-1769 ENNKNVLINEK
+1769 ENNENALINEK
-1780 KTIFKLFDIFLNM
+1780 NIFKLFDILLNM
-1793 LKIIPQE
+1793 LKIIPEE

-1807 LRNFNLVIKKS
+1807 LRNFNLIIKKS
-1818 NGKISIDRI
+1818 NGKISVDRI
-1827 KGCLDIILAY
+1827 KDCLDIILAY

-1862 NLMRVLKKRNKWDN
+1862 NLMRTLKKR
-1876 IKWKKKKINETVKN
+1876 IKLENKKIHDTIKN

-1896 KKIAKRV
+1896 KKSVKRV
-1903 RKSKKYYEE
+1903 RKSKKYYKE

-1927 YEKKIN
+1927 FEKKIN
-1933 NKFFKTINSLF
+1933 KQFFKIINSLF
-1944 DLYKKSKMEK
+1944 DLYKKSKMKK
-1954 FMDKISILIQ
+1954 FMTKISILIQ
-1964 KNIFISNKTKL
+1964 KTIFVSNKTKL
-1975 IKNASICLLKLVK
+1975 IKNASICLLKLMK

-2029 KFRIL
+2029 KYRIL
-2034 KYSFFN
+2034 KYAFFN
-2040 VKEWINLFENV
+2040 VKEWINLFENI
-2051 LNSKNIIHY
+2051 LNVKNIIHY
-2060 DIKKYDF
+2060 DIKKYNI
-2067 ENTEYDKSDYNKNLD
+2067 ENSECDKNSYNKNLD
-2082 DTKHEKENN
+2082 DTKNDKENN
-2091 LLTNEQVLNEN
+2091 LLTSELVLNEN
-2102 KKKNSIFYTSIFSEN
+2102 KKKNAIFYTSIFIEN
-2117 FYFNTH
+2117 FYFNIH

-2146 FGTMNIHYTFSY
+2146 FETMNIHYTFSY

-2165 KLLLFFLETITY
+2165 KLLLFFLESITY
-2177 SRYSYI
+2177 SSYSYI
-2183 HNDPYYSN
+2183 HNDSYYSN

-2203 KDCQNKLSSHV
+2203 KDNQNKLPSRV

-2219 VTKMNQ
+2219 GGKMNQ
-2225 NTEFPVDTNNFNETI
+2225 NIAFPVDTNNFNETS
-2240 NDLSSNGSVGLFRNS
+2240 NGLSSNASVGSFRNS
-2255 RQISSEKNNL
+2255 RQNSNEKNNF
-2265 RHKSQDSDSDCVD
+2265 RNRTQDTDSLD
-2278 NSIIKKHFSYN
+2278 NNTTSKHMIYN
-2289 DEKKYTKNYSN
+2289 DEKENTQYYSS
-2300 IYENKKFHAKNK
+2300 IYENKNLYIKNK
-2312 DEMIKKLENIEHIIE
+2312 DEMVKRLENIERIIE
-2327 IRECLSNSQIIDK
+2327 IRECLSNSQNIDK
-2340 GNLKKNMNIEKIIDK
+2340 GSLKKNVNIEKIIDK
-2355 FSLYDNFEVLLKVIL
+2355 FSLYDNFDVLLKVIL

-2380 KLSKLAMKVLIVYL
+2380 KLSKLSIKVLIVYL

-2435 YIYINDNNNYE
+2435 YIYINDNNKYE
-2446 DVNSTKKNVEAQQFS
+2446 DANSIKKNERNGEAQQFS

-2489 LIKYFFHFA
+2489 LIKYFFHFT
-2498 IKDSTNKISTS
+2498 IKDSTNKISAS
-2509 FGNNWSWE
+2509 FGNSWSWE

-2522 SNGCQ
+2522 SSGCQ
-2527 SNNDNYSEGLTE
+2527 SSIDNYSEGLTE
-2539 IIKSVNKLMN
+2539 IIKSAIKLMN
-2549 KKNINSS
+2549 KKNVIDTS

-2586 NNLTNFNMNF
+2586 NNLTNFNMNC

-2612 LWSSEDNNS
+2612 LWSSEANNS
-2621 NGQNEKNFNF
+2621 KIQNEKDLNI

-2654 PIIIKFLNVVRKKII
+2654 PIIIKFLNVVRKNII
-2669 LDKKYYF
+2669 LEKKYYF

-2686 YILKECIKNINEKTR
+2686 YILKDCIKNINEKTR

-2710 YLIMIGW
+2710 YLISIGW
-2717 FEDEYI
+2717 TEDEDI
-2723 NEVNEISSKNCLST
+2723 NEVKEISSRD
-2737 ESNQN
+2737 NQN
-2742 NDPNYAS
+2742 NDANYDS
-2749 KNNNIN
+2749 KDNNIN
-2755 EEKLNKCIYKN
+2755 EQNEKS
-2766 EQNDKC
+2766 
-2772 NNDESNSENIKNNCH
+2772 NNDESNIENFENNDH

-2797 KNTFLRTVLHYIL
+2797 KNAFLRTTLHYIL
-2810 KYTVAYINEN
+2810 KYTVSYINEN

-2827 FISGVHNNIIE
+2827 FISEIHNNIIE
-2838 NKIGKRDKVV
+2838 NKIEKIDKVV
-2848 IYKVYTLSIYVVSKF
+2848 IHKVYTLSIYVVSKF
-2863 LNNKNINN
+2863 LNSKNINN
-2871 VENANLL
+2871 VENAKLL
-2878 WNIFLNCYIILN
+2878 WNTFLNCYIILN
-2890 EINGS
+2890 KINDS
-2895 NFKDKIILL
+2895 KFKEKIILL

-2909 LEKINLLLDEKLLS
+2909 LEKMNLLLDEKLLS
-2923 KLLKLFFHYSSINN
+2923 KLLKLYFQYSSINN

-2952 IIDFLKKEDLK
+2952 IIDFLKREDLK

-2980 STDIMDDTY
+2980 STDMMDDTC
-2989 KSYYDKQILDLFI
+2989 KSYYDKQSLDLFI
-3002 LILKIMKSMYFY
+3002 SILNIMKGMYFY
-3014 GTAYNEINS
+3014 GTTYNEIS
-3023 ISNSPCN
+3023 STSNTPCN
-3030 KINDKDIDIKLLH
+3030 KINDIDIKLSH

-3092 NYSINNISQNSL
+3092 NFPIDNTSPNKL
-3104 ISSNSYIE
+3104 ISINSYIE

-3118 IKVLKTFFD
+3118 IKVLKTLFD
-3127 VFFSNLDI
+3127 VFFSNLNI
-3135 TNKMLIPFITFIYKV
+3135 TNKILIPFITFIYKV
-3150 IDLCKRENIV
+3150 IDLCKRENIT
-3160 ITKSYLIYET
+3160 ITKSYLIYEIS
-3170 NQEKYWDIL
+3170 QEKHWDFL
-3179 EHQNEEINNFT
+3179 NYQNNELNNFT

-3216 FKNPEFFKDI
+3216 FKNPNFFKDI

-3249 KQNEQKD
+3249 KQNNQKG

>member
-1 MDLNP
+1 MDLSP

-31 EYETITSS
+31 EYETISSS

-44 NFRIIKN
+44 NFRIMKN

-96 WYIKLYTCTDYNINK
+96 WYIKLYACTDYNINK

-121 YKNLSNSLSESK
+121 YKSLSNSVSESK

-140 KNIIL
+140 KNVIL
-145 LTSLVLSKFKSAII
+145 LTSLVLPKFKSAII

-184 FSCMNKIIKTLP
+184 FSCMNKIIKTLS
-196 ISYLDSEKIYKFM
+196 INYLDSEKIYKFM

-229 NIFIVHPEYS
+229 NIFIIHPEYS
-239 IIEYEYFISYIIDS
+239 IIECEYFISYITDS

-268 IKLASV
+268 IKFASV

-288 NLLLTKN
+288 NLLLIKN
-295 SAKENIDS
+295 GAKENIDS
-303 IEIIPEVVNNKFYD
+303 IEAMPEIVNNKFYD

-322 YSKENKRNEHDD
+322 YSKENKRNKHDD
-334 EKKKTYFFTDI
+334 EKKKAYFFTDI

-363 EKDDQNYVNP
+363 EKDEQNYVHP
-373 ENINGFFFQNNKQFN
+373 ENINGFFFQNNKEFN
-388 KKIVKKRKSPLSIY
+388 KKIVKKRKTPLSIY

-407 INYFKNI
+407 INHFKNI

-437 LEKHNYFDEVVLY
+437 LKKYNYFDEVILY
-450 SFLNADNINRKYRK
+450 SFLNVDNINRKYRK
-464 YRKTQ
+464 TK

-474 FFKAQKNP
+474 FFKTQKNQ

-506 YKFMMYR
+506 YKFMMHR

-528 KRVLKIYNSLIHNTL
+528 KRILKIYNSLIHNTL
-543 LRIILLE
+543 LRIIFLE
-550 CFKNVLFCSKKFSEK
+550 SFKNVLFCSKKFSEK

-628 YTITKEKKKKLQ
+628 YTIIKEKKKRLQ
-640 RNEKCKNRYNQ
+640 RNEKCKNSYNQ
-651 KYENN
+651 KHENN

-672 RKNGTP
+672 RKNVAT
-678 NKYINKQYNN
+678 NKYFNKQYNN
-688 LDDEKSKDVLVNE
+688 LDNGKNTKTVERKEKEFVYKNENTSNIFRDQKSKDMLGNE

-708 SPCVNKTN
+708 SPCVNKKN
-716 LETQNIGKDGKC
+716 LETQNISKEGEGY
-728 HYSTHANEENS
+728 YSTNVNEENS
-739 NCKKGAKENYEND
+739 NCKKGIKANYEND

-761 DIYMKKCDEEDK
+761 DIYMKNCDEEDK
-773 GIMKREAMENNNDVD
+773 GIMKREAIGNNNDLD
-788 EENEE
+788 EDNEE

-891 FLKFP
+891 FIKFP

-937 ISSVTLKKIIYQSIS
+937 ISSITLKKIIYQSIS

-1005 NQVISTEYNN
+1005 NQVIFTEYNN
-1015 KYFDE
+1015 KYLDE
-1020 YMVEETNVAKT
+1020 GMLERTNVARK

-1050 IKCYWVI
+1050 IKWYWVI
-1057 YQILYGNAIFRLLID
+1057 YQILYGNSIFRLLID

-1079 EIDKDRIECFIKS
+1079 EIDKARIECFIKS

-1103 SLNFFLVDNLFILV
+1103 SSNFFLVDNLFILV

-1165 NLEEEGIEENNDK
+1165 NLEEESIEENNVK

-1247 GIYLIKIIYKITI
+1247 AIYLIRIIYKITI

-1278 EKDADI
+1278 EKDIDI
-1284 NIQTEKEL
+1284 NMQTEKKL
-1292 NNYEITKGNMVN
+1292 NNYGITKGNVVN
-1304 SSKSNAINNFSENID
+1304 SSKSNAINNFSESID
-1319 KLNYPKTGSLEY
+1319 KLNYPKAGTLEY
-1331 NEKEKELMNINEA
+1331 NEKEKELMNVNEA
-1344 IAKVKDNEKVYFDFF
+1344 IAKVKESKNVYFYFF

-1379 INILKKE
+1379 INIFKKE

-1391 KNKKKTQNEIPND
+1391 KNPNKTENEIPND
-1404 YNNKFFLL
+1404 YNNKSPLL
-1412 HENIE
+1412 HENLE

-1426 NNYDTYYKLTLIN
+1426 NNYDRYYKLTLIN

-1477 YLLILDKFLKNKMHN
+1477 YLLILDKFLKKQMHN

-1520 VLIIKIMGYFISRN
+1520 VLIIKLMGYFISRN
-1534 NIEINSYIINLSIK
+1534 NSEINSYIINLSIK
-1548 LYNFFSKHMTKENNL
+1548 LYNFFSKRMTKENNL

-1581 NSKKNATNEK
+1581 NSKKNATKGK
-1591 SINYYQPFILGNRNT
+1591 SINYYQQPFILENGNT

-1620 TNNNDKI
+1620 VD
-1627 TNNND
+1627 
-1632 KITNNNDKITNNNDK
+1632 
-1647 ITNNNDKI
+1647 
-1655 TNNNDKITNNNDKI
+1655 
-1669 TNNNSILDIPFL
+1669 NNSILGIPFL

-1694 IFKLDISNIKHC
+1694 IFKLDISNIKHYA
-1706 TTTSSVHI
+1706 TTSSVHI
-1714 CSNDLTANSRKNKKT
+1714 YSNDLTLNPRKNKKT
-1729 KKGEKKKLFIEQN
+1729 KKGEKKNLFIEQN
-1742 KNRKQIDKKIK
+1742 KNREQIDKKIK
-1753 TENEGN
+1753 TENEWN

-1769 ENNKNVLINEK
+1769 ENNKNALINEK

-1800 KNIFIYV
+1800 KNMFIYV

-1818 NGKISIDRI
+1818 NGKISVDRI

-1862 NLMRVLKKRNKWDN
+1862 NLMRALKKRNKWDN
-1876 IKWKKKKINETVKN
+1876 IKWKKKKIHDTTKN
-1890 DTNENY
+1890 DTNESY
-1896 KKIAKRV
+1896 KNIAKRV
-1903 RKSKKYYEE
+1903 RKSKKYYKE

-1933 NKFFKTINSLF
+1933 RRFFKTINSLF
-1944 DLYKKSKMEK
+1944 DLYKKSKMKK
-1954 FMDKISILIQ
+1954 FMSKISILIQ

-1975 IKNASICLLKLVK
+1975 IKNASISLLKLVK

-2006 YNFFINDDDN
+2006 YNFFINDDEN
-2016 DIKMIKKCLFNIL
+2016 DIKMIKKYLFNIL

-2040 VKEWINLFENV
+2040 VNEWINLFENV
-2051 LNSKNIIHY
+2051 LNAKNIIHY

-2067 ENTEYDKSDYNKNLD
+2067 ENSEYDKSDYNKNLD

-2102 KKKNSIFYTSIFSEN
+2102 KKKNSIFYTSVFSEN
-2117 FYFNTH
+2117 FYFNIH
-2123 IDFLDENYIK
+2123 IDFLDENYTK

-2146 FGTMNIHYTFSY
+2146 FETMSIHYTFSY

-2177 SRYSYI
+2177 SSYIYI

-2203 KDCQNKLSSHV
+2203 KDYQNKLSSHI

-2219 VTKMNQ
+2219 VAKNNQ
-2225 NTEFPVDTNNFNETI
+2225 NTAFPVDTNNFNETI
-2240 NDLSSNGSVGLFRNS
+2240 NVLSSNGSVGLFRNS
-2255 RQISSEKNNL
+2255 RKISSEKNNL
-2265 RHKSQDSDSDCVD
+2265 RNKSQDSDSDDLD
-2278 NSIIKKHFSYN
+2278 NNTTKNHFIYS
-2289 DEKKYTKNYSN
+2289 DEKKNIKNYSN
-2300 IYENKKFHAKNK
+2300 IYENKNLHAKNK
-2312 DEMIKKLENIEHIIE
+2312 DEMIKRLENIEHIIE
-2327 IRECLSNSQIIDK
+2327 IRECLSNSKIIDK
-2340 GNLKKNMNIEKIIDK
+2340 GNFKNNMNIEKIIDK

-2446 DVNSTKKNVEAQQFS
+2446 DVNSTKKNGEAQQFS

-2509 FGNNWSWE
+2509 FGNSWSCE

-2522 SNGCQ
+2522 SSGCQ
-2527 SNNDNYSEGLTE
+2527 SSIDNYSEGFTE
-2539 IIKSVNKLMN
+2539 IIKSANKLIN
-2549 KKNINSS
+2549 KKNIINTS

-2586 NNLTNFNMNF
+2586 NNLANFNMNF

-2612 LWSSEDNNS
+2612 LWSSEGNNS
-2621 NGQNEKNFNF
+2621 NGQNERNFNF

-2710 YLIMIGW
+2710 YLIIIGW
-2717 FEDEYI
+2717 FKGEYI
-2723 NEVNEISSKNCLST
+2723 NEVNEISSRNCLST
-2737 ESNQN
+2737 KSNQN
-2742 NDPNYAS
+2742 NDPNYDS

-2755 EEKLNKCIYKN
+2755 EEKLNKCIYKS

-2772 NNDESNSENIKNNCH
+2772 NNDESNNENFKNNCH
-2787 KNINSLEEMK
+2787 RNINSLEEMK
-2797 KNTFLRTVLHYIL
+2797 KNTFLRTALYYIL
-2810 KYTVAYINEN
+2810 KYTVSYINEN

-2827 FISGVHNNIIE
+2827 FISEVHNNIIE
-2838 NKIGKRDKVV
+2838 NKIEKRDKVV

-2871 VENANLL
+2871 VENAKLL
-2878 WNIFLNCYIILN
+2878 WNTFLNCYIILN
-2890 EINGS
+2890 EINDS

-2980 STDIMDDTY
+2980 STDIMEDTY

-3014 GTAYNEINS
+3014 GTTYNETNS
-3023 ISNSPCN
+3023 TENIPCN
-3030 KINDKDIDIKLLH
+3030 KINDKDIDIKLSH

-3079 NVIKNGMMPIFIT
+3079 NVIKNGMIPIFIT
-3092 NYSINNISQNSL
+3092 NYSINNISPYSL

-3118 IKVLKTFFD
+3118 IKVLKTCFD
-3127 VFFSNLDI
+3127 VFFSNLNI

-3170 NQEKYWDIL
+3170 NQEKYWDLL
-3179 EHQNEEINNFT
+3179 EYQNEELNNFT

-3196 ADNNMTLY
+3196 VDNNMTLY